1 MTVMIRIIIGIEIM
15 MANIDCY
22 DIRHCEKGGKAGA
35 DLSQKSGTFPLFLLQ
50 GVVSNSNH
58 IGFIRDSAYMTR
70 SIESKHSSKC

>member
-22 DIRHCEKGGKAGA
+22 DIRHCEKCGKAGA

-50 GVVSNSNH
+50 GVVSNSN
-58 IGFIRDSAYMTR
+58 ILDLSETQLT
-70 SIESKHSSKC
+70 